1 MKTRM
6 GMIIFVFLVGMVF
19 GMAQPTF
26 LYAGAEAE
34 DLWEQF
40 VDPKPYPGKSLTGP
54 LSIYYDITGFE
65 ENCGGISG
73 NADYLVTMYYTVR
86 LSMKKELYTFQG
98 SKERICLANIA
109 AQGDEI
115 KNNFLGTV
123 VVPGIFPGYKSW
135 KLKSINNGTYHY
147 DDVSMAFVADIE
159 IVVDK
164 K

>member
-1 MKTRM
+1 M

-54 LSIYYDITGFE
+54 LSIYYDIDTGSM
-65 ENCGGISG
+65 CMDGSSYT
-73 NADYLVTMYYTVR
+73 ATMYYTVR

-98 SKERICLANIA
+98 SKEEICLADIA
-109 AQGDEI
+109 AQGNEI
-115 KNNFLGTV
+115 KSFLGNV
-123 VVPGIFPGYKSW
+123 VVQGIFPSYKSW